1 MENEPEISPDYL
13 PMDPKRLLERVHTAL
28 NTRDLTNLLHC
39 LQVDYE
45 QIYPAKNKKD
55 TTGLEAARET
65 WEMMFRSYPDFQA
78 DLMRQAFEAHTIW
91 SEWHWHGSHSRGQGS
106 GINQAGVII
115 FGVEEGLIAWSRSFM
130 IDVS

>member
-1 MENEPEISPDYL
+1 MENEPEISSDYL

-45 QIYPAKNKKD
+45 QIYPAKNGKD
-55 TTGLEAARET
+55 TTGLEAARAT
-65 WEMMFRSYPDFQA
+65 WEQIFRSYPDFRA
-78 DLMRQAFEAHTIW
+78 DLERQSFEGNTIW
-91 SEWHWHGSHSRGQGS
+91 SEWHWYGGRPGEQGP

-130 IDVS
+130 LDVS